1 MGETRERKSLGAT
14 MKLNYAGL
22 GKSQIS
28 ALNNI
33 ADFANARGFYLAGGT
48 ALSLYFGHRKSVDLD
63 WFTSEKIEDSLAL
76 AAQIREKGFDFQT
89 EAASAGTLHGSL
101 TKVRVTF
108 LEYKY
113 PLLQPFQKIAK
124 PNFNL
129 ASLDDLA
136 CMKLSAIAQ
145 RGARK
150 DFCDIYALVIKHRP
164 LSEMLELYKAKFG
177 VNEITPVI
185 YGLNY
190 FDDAE
195 TERMPIMVWNVSWS
209 TIKKTIQQWLK

>member
-1 MGETRERKSLGAT
+1 
-14 MKLNYAGL
+14 MKLNYSGL
-22 GKSQIS
+22 GKSQVS
-28 ALNNI
+28 VLNQI
-33 ADFANARGFYLAGGT
+33 AKFSSESGFYLAGGT

-63 WFTSEKIEDSLAL
+63 WFTSKKIEDALDL
-76 AAQIREKGFDFQT
+76 AARIKEHGIKFSV
-89 EAASAGTLHGSL
+89 ASIATGTLHG
-101 TKVRVTF
+101 TIAKIRVTF
-108 LEYKY
+108 LEFKY
-113 PLLQPFQKIAK
+113 PLLQPSQFISQ
-124 PNFNL
+124 PGFYL

-150 DFCDIYALVIKHRP
+150 DFCDIYALGIKHRP

-177 VNEITPVI
+177 VKEIAHVV

-195 TERMPIMVWNVSWS
+195 TERMPNMLWDVSWT
-209 TIKKTIQQWLK
+209 TIKKTIQAWLK